1 MIRNGLVK
9 FGSVLFVKLK
19 SSITSKLPEMP
30 DPTSCP
36 FLLRCSHKER
46 NMELMREVTQLRSQ
60 IEAQSEVDMWFLEV
74 YSTCNMLYSI
84 SQKMLRGSNFI
95 AWKSIAIS
103 WIQVCSLLIGRPGQ
117 PAGFPILGLEWGFR
131 LLRTHLQR
139 SHHPI
144 PKYATP
150 QKLTVEPQ
158 EILKYL
164 FYWMNTNS
172 QVTVPCS
179 NFHVKN
185 FLFFLEGGGDIFNS
199 LIFWLVNS
207 FVPKKTCRFV
217 PQKTPVLFQF
227 FSL

>member
-95 AWKSIAIS
+95 AWKSTIS

-117 PAGFPILGLEWGFR
+117 PAGFPILGLEN
-131 LLRTHLQR
+131 TPSEIPS
-139 SHHPI
+139 SH
-144 PKYATP
+144 PKIFATP
-150 QKLTVEPQ
+150 QKLTVETQ

-185 FLFFLEGGGDIFNS
+185 FQFFFGRGGGWATIS
-199 LIFWLVNS
+199 ILS
-207 FVPKKTCRFV
+207 FFD
-217 PQKTPVLFQF
+217 
-227 FSL
+227 